1 MTNEF
6 LLKSELAKKTQH
18 WSDMSV
24 SSLLLQNRIVPILE
38 REGLAEYDIRN
49 VGFASLIEFRSKL
62 GFKFQRVAYSDK
74 SRIMDDSIE

>member
-1 MTNEF
+1 M
-6 LLKSELAKKTQH
+6 
-18 WSDMSV
+18 
-24 SSLLLQNRIVPILE
+24 QNRIVPILE

-74 SRIMDDSIE
+74 TRIMDDSIE